1 MKETVVFCTL
11 LLCITC
17 FSSCDSENQNSF
29 QESEEW
35 RCGFHNGKQLW
46 TGPRGGCYYKNSN
59 GNKTY
64 VDRSEC
70 NC

>member
-1 MKETVVFCTL
+1 MKKILVL
-11 LLCITC
+11 LLFMTFVSC
-17 FSSCDSENQNSF
+17 SSNDSPAD
-29 QESEEW
+29 W
-35 RCGFHNGKQLW
+35 KCGFHNGKQLY
-46 TGPRGGCYYKNSN
+46 TGERGGCYCLNSK